1 MTEKMYENL
10 QEKYKKSVS
19 QIFKI
24 CKIRTL
30 ELLATLILIRQQE
43 TLRAVTIAIIYST
56 LASL

>member
-1 MTEKMYENL
+1 MTEKMYDNL
-10 QEKYKKSVS
+10 LEKYKNSVS

-24 CKIRTL
+24 CKIRTP